1 MAPDASMAAAM
12 SLAVA
17 KPAPEGPVVFVDRRH
32 IRPGLHY
39 GEWTLCVDETECAS
53 EVLLE
58 YAALHPEDACVG
70 ASAVETEEARCLWP
84 MTLSYITIGLFILE
98 FPNVLPAFVGCSV
111 GCATGS
117 RGEGKGIESGRDSAS
132 MALDLLRANH
142 LSAMGLRAF
151 AQLGLLAAL
160 SKVSTPV
167 DKFKRLDHQGRDI
180 GDTMF
185 FTYFQPSHWSF
196 PRTSRRRDLLQ
207 VLWESLPAEAQS
219 KTHAQKKVSDIKTTE
234 TGVVVSCTDGTSYE
248 GSMVIGADGAIQRGA
263 QTHATDGSQGAA
275 SGEGGA
281 TLPHHLPRLLDADAP
296 DPGSQGRPRI
306 RDPRADHHD
315 SIPAG
320 LSTVRK
326 GWSRIGAGAAIM
338 LARHLGVTEISTRQ
352 PGRRRSETSSRATV
366 LAPPEGRGV
375 DVVLNSLPGP
385 LLQASLSVIAPLGH
399 LIEFGKKE
407 IETNSLVALECF
419 SRGISLASLDVP
431 TLLRRRGPDIHR
443 ILGEVTRLHV
453 QDAFRFLQTGAHMG
467 KVVLPAGPEEV
478 VPVVPRPKGITP
490 RPRLRSDASYL
501 VVGGV
506 GGIGRS
512 IAHWL
517 VDHGAQ
523 NLILLSRS
531 AGDLDLA
538 QNQNAEG
545 ALFVRELRAAGCR
558 VKPVSCDI
566 ALASSLAKALRACED
581 EGLPPVR
588 GVIQGAM
595 LLRDAIFEQMTLAD
609 WKSGLAPKLNGS
621 WNLHTEFSTRGGL
634 DFFVMLSSVSGVIGI
649 ASQTNYAA
657 GGSYEDALARWRQAR
672 GLPGV
677 SIDLGPISDIG
688 YVSQEAKVAERLRKD
703 GDFAMLDEEIVLRA
717 LNAAVLYPLGTSSRP
732 QLVVGLN
739 SEPGPQWNPA
749 GGSQLGRDARFLHLR
764 PRRKASPH
772 GKAAD
777 GGADSSKAASLIG
790 AAIASKL
797 ADIFMAPVTE
807 IDLSKPPAHFGVD
820 SLIAV
825 ELRNM
830 LVLQAAADISIFNLL
845 QTPSLAALAASV
857 AEKSRHVKA
866 AA

>member
-1 MAPDASMAAAM
+1 
-12 SLAVA
+12 
-17 KPAPEGPVVFVDRRH
+17 
-32 IRPGLHY
+32 
-39 GEWTLCVDETECAS
+39 
-53 EVLLE
+53 
-58 YAALHPEDACVG
+58 
-70 ASAVETEEARCLWP
+70 
-84 MTLSYITIGLFILE
+84 
-98 FPNVLPAFVGCSV
+98 
-111 GCATGS
+111 
-117 RGEGKGIESGRDSAS
+117 
-132 MALDLLRANH
+132 
-142 LSAMGLRAF
+142 MGLRAL

-185 FTYFQPSHWSF
+185 FTYFQPRSF
-196 PRTSRRRDLLQ
+196 G
-207 VLWESLPAEAQS
+207 SLSQPAQS

-248 GSMVIGADGAIQRGA
+248 GSMVIGADGAYSVVRKHIQLMALREQPAAKEERPFLTTYRAFWMLMPLIPGLKEGVVKIWSWGGHHA
-263 QTHATDGSQGAA
+263 GQTLGRDGDLYATAGSQ
-275 SGEGGA
+275 EKRD
-281 TLPHHLPRLLDADAP
+281 RLTREY
-296 DPGSQGRPRI
+296 G
-306 RDPRADHHD
+306 
-315 SIPAG
+315 IPAE
-320 LSTVRK
+320 
-326 GWSRIGAGAAIM
+326 RIF
-338 LARHLGVTEISTRQ
+338 
-352 PGRRRSETSSRATV
+352 SSRDASFAPAV
-366 LAPPEGRGV
+366 LAATEGRGV

-443 ILGEVTRLHV
+443 ILGEVTRLV
-453 QDAFRFLQTGAHMG
+453 DQRALKPTGPHMG

-739 SEPGPQWNPA
+739 SEPGPQWDPA

-857 AEKSRHVKA
+857 AEKSRHL
-866 AA
+866 

>member
-1 MAPDASMAAAM
+1 
-12 SLAVA
+12 
-17 KPAPEGPVVFVDRRH
+17 
-32 IRPGLHY
+32 
-39 GEWTLCVDETECAS
+39 
-53 EVLLE
+53 
-58 YAALHPEDACVG
+58 
-70 ASAVETEEARCLWP
+70 
-84 MTLSYITIGLFILE
+84 
-98 FPNVLPAFVGCSV
+98 
-111 GCATGS
+111 
-117 RGEGKGIESGRDSAS
+117 
-132 MALDLLRANH
+132 
-142 LSAMGLRAF
+142 MGLRAL

-234 TGVVVSCTDGTSYE
+234 TGVVVSCTDGTSHE
-248 GSMVIGADGAIQRGA
+248 GSMVIGADGAYSVVRKHIQLMALREQPAAKEERPFLTTYRAFWMLMPLIPGLKEGVVKNWSWGGHHA
-263 QTHATDGSQGAA
+263 GQTLGRDGDLYATAGSQ
-275 SGEGGA
+275 EK
-281 TLPHHLPRLLDADAP
+281 RDLLTREY
-296 DPGSQGRPRI
+296 G
-306 RDPRADHHD
+306 
-315 SIPAG
+315 IPAE
-320 LSTVRK
+320 
-326 GWSRIGAGAAIM
+326 RIF
-338 LARHLGVTEISTRQ
+338 
-352 PGRRRSETSSRATV
+352 SSRDASFAPAV
-366 LAPPEGRGV
+366 LAATEGRGV
-375 DVVLNSLPGP
+375 DVMLNSLPGP

-443 ILGEVTRLHV
+443 ILGEVTRLVDQRALKPVQPRRCAPTQHV

-523 NLILLSRS
+523 NRILLSRS

-566 ALASSLAKALRACED
+566 ALASSLAKARRACED

-621 WNLHTEFSTRGGL
+621 WNLHTAFSTRGGL

-739 SEPGPQWNPA
+739 SEPGPQWDPA

-857 AEKSRHVKA
+857 AEKSRHL
-866 AA
+866 

>member
-1 MAPDASMAAAM
+1 M
-12 SLAVA
+12 
-17 KPAPEGPVVFVDRRH
+17 
-32 IRPGLHY
+32 
-39 GEWTLCVDETECAS
+39 
-53 EVLLE
+53 
-58 YAALHPEDACVG
+58 HP
-70 ASAVETEEARCLWP
+70 T
-84 MTLSYITIGLFILE
+84 
-98 FPNVLPAFVGCSV
+98 
-111 GCATGS
+111 
-117 RGEGKGIESGRDSAS
+117 
-132 MALDLLRANH
+132 
-142 LSAMGLRAF
+142 
-151 AQLGLLAAL
+151 Q
-160 SKVSTPV
+160 
-167 DKFKRLDHQGRDI
+167 
-180 GDTMF
+180 
-185 FTYFQPSHWSF
+185 
-196 PRTSRRRDLLQ
+196 
-207 VLWESLPAEAQS
+207 
-219 KTHAQKKVSDIKTTE
+219 
-234 TGVVVSCTDGTSYE
+234 
-248 GSMVIGADGAIQRGA
+248 
-263 QTHATDGSQGAA
+263 
-275 SGEGGA
+275 
-281 TLPHHLPRLLDADAP
+281 
-296 DPGSQGRPRI
+296 
-306 RDPRADHHD
+306 
-315 SIPAG
+315 
-320 LSTVRK
+320 
-326 GWSRIGAGAAIM
+326 
-338 LARHLGVTEISTRQ
+338 
-352 PGRRRSETSSRATV
+352 
-366 LAPPEGRGV
+366 
-375 DVVLNSLPGP
+375 
-385 LLQASLSVIAPLGH
+385 
-399 LIEFGKKE
+399 
-407 IETNSLVALECF
+407 
-419 SRGISLASLDVP
+419 
-431 TLLRRRGPDIHR
+431 
-443 ILGEVTRLHV
+443 HV

-777 GGADSSKAASLIG
+777 GGADSSSVSLATQLAGAASPARG
-790 AAIASKL
+790 CL
-797 ADIFMAPVTE
+797 AHRGCHCLEA
-807 IDLSKPPAHFGVD
+807 G
-820 SLIAV
+820 
-825 ELRNM
+825 
-830 LVLQAAADISIFNLL
+830 
-845 QTPSLAALAASV
+845 
-857 AEKSRHVKA
+857 
-866 AA
+866 

>member
-1 MAPDASMAAAM
+1 
-12 SLAVA
+12 
-17 KPAPEGPVVFVDRRH
+17 
-32 IRPGLHY
+32 
-39 GEWTLCVDETECAS
+39 
-53 EVLLE
+53 
-58 YAALHPEDACVG
+58 
-70 ASAVETEEARCLWP
+70 
-84 MTLSYITIGLFILE
+84 
-98 FPNVLPAFVGCSV
+98 
-111 GCATGS
+111 
-117 RGEGKGIESGRDSAS
+117 
-132 MALDLLRANH
+132 
-142 LSAMGLRAF
+142 MGLRAL

-185 FTYFQPSHWSF
+185 FTYFQPRSF
-196 PRTSRRRDLLQ
+196 G
-207 VLWESLPAEAQS
+207 SLSQPAQS

-248 GSMVIGADGAIQRGA
+248 GSMVIGADGAYSVVRKHIQLMALREQPAAKEERPFLTTYRAFWMLMPLIPGLKEGVVKNWSWGGHHA
-263 QTHATDGSQGAA
+263 GQTLGRDGDLYATAGSQ
-275 SGEGGA
+275 EKRD
-281 TLPHHLPRLLDADAP
+281 RLTREY
-296 DPGSQGRPRI
+296 G
-306 RDPRADHHD
+306 
-315 SIPAG
+315 IPAE
-320 LSTVRK
+320 
-326 GWSRIGAGAAIM
+326 RIF
-338 LARHLGVTEISTRQ
+338 
-352 PGRRRSETSSRATV
+352 SSRDASFAPAV
-366 LAPPEGRGV
+366 LAATEGRGV

-739 SEPGPQWNPA
+739 SEPGPQWDPA

-857 AEKSRHVKA
+857 AEKSRHL
-866 AA
+866 

>member
-1 MAPDASMAAAM
+1 
-12 SLAVA
+12 
-17 KPAPEGPVVFVDRRH
+17 
-32 IRPGLHY
+32 
-39 GEWTLCVDETECAS
+39 
-53 EVLLE
+53 
-58 YAALHPEDACVG
+58 
-70 ASAVETEEARCLWP
+70 
-84 MTLSYITIGLFILE
+84 
-98 FPNVLPAFVGCSV
+98 
-111 GCATGS
+111 
-117 RGEGKGIESGRDSAS
+117 
-132 MALDLLRANH
+132 
-142 LSAMGLRAF
+142 MGLRAL

-248 GSMVIGADGAIQRGA
+248 GSMVIGADGASATHTRPTGRPSRFNSSGIVNREEGVVKNWSWGGHHA
-263 QTHATDGSQGAA
+263 GQTLGRDGDLYATAGSQ
-275 SGEGGA
+275 EKRD
-281 TLPHHLPRLLDADAP
+281 RLTREY
-296 DPGSQGRPRI
+296 G
-306 RDPRADHHD
+306 
-315 SIPAG
+315 IPAE
-320 LSTVRK
+320 
-326 GWSRIGAGAAIM
+326 RIF
-338 LARHLGVTEISTRQ
+338 
-352 PGRRRSETSSRATV
+352 SSRDASFAPAV
-366 LAPPEGRGV
+366 LAATEGRGV

-739 SEPGPQWNPA
+739 SEPGPQWDPA

-777 GGADSSKAASLIG
+777 GGADSSSVSLATQLAGAASPARG
-790 AAIASKL
+790 CL
-797 ADIFMAPVTE
+797 AHRGCHCLEA
-807 IDLSKPPAHFGVD
+807 G
-820 SLIAV
+820 
-825 ELRNM
+825 
-830 LVLQAAADISIFNLL
+830 
-845 QTPSLAALAASV
+845 
-857 AEKSRHVKA
+857 
-866 AA
+866 

>member
-1 MAPDASMAAAM
+1 
-12 SLAVA
+12 
-17 KPAPEGPVVFVDRRH
+17 
-32 IRPGLHY
+32 
-39 GEWTLCVDETECAS
+39 
-53 EVLLE
+53 
-58 YAALHPEDACVG
+58 
-70 ASAVETEEARCLWP
+70 
-84 MTLSYITIGLFILE
+84 
-98 FPNVLPAFVGCSV
+98 
-111 GCATGS
+111 
-117 RGEGKGIESGRDSAS
+117 
-132 MALDLLRANH
+132 
-142 LSAMGLRAF
+142 MGLRAL

-248 GSMVIGADGAIQRGA
+248 GSMVIGADGAYSVVRKHIQLMALREQPAAKEERPFLTTYRALWMLMPLIPGLK
-263 QTHATDGSQGAA
+263 TLGRDGDLYATAGSQ
-275 SGEGGA
+275 EKRD
-281 TLPHHLPRLLDADAP
+281 RLTREY
-296 DPGSQGRPRI
+296 G
-306 RDPRADHHD
+306 
-315 SIPAG
+315 IPAE
-320 LSTVRK
+320 
-326 GWSRIGAGAAIM
+326 RIF
-338 LARHLGVTEISTRQ
+338 
-352 PGRRRSETSSRATV
+352 SSRDASFAPAV
-366 LAPPEGRGV
+366 LAATEGRGV

-443 ILGEVTRLHV
+443 ILGEVTRLVDQRALKPHV

-739 SEPGPQWNPA
+739 SEPGPQWDPA
-749 GGSQLGRDARFLHLR
+749 GGSQLGLSRWRHSLR
-764 PRRKASPH
+764 GRPPRQE
-772 GKAAD
+772 
-777 GGADSSKAASLIG
+777 AASLIG

-857 AEKSRHVKA
+857 AEKSRHVNA
-866 AA
+866 AAYTHVLGPGR

>member
-1 MAPDASMAAAM
+1 
-12 SLAVA
+12 
-17 KPAPEGPVVFVDRRH
+17 
-32 IRPGLHY
+32 
-39 GEWTLCVDETECAS
+39 
-53 EVLLE
+53 
-58 YAALHPEDACVG
+58 
-70 ASAVETEEARCLWP
+70 
-84 MTLSYITIGLFILE
+84 
-98 FPNVLPAFVGCSV
+98 
-111 GCATGS
+111 
-117 RGEGKGIESGRDSAS
+117 
-132 MALDLLRANH
+132 
-142 LSAMGLRAF
+142 MGLRAL

-185 FTYFQPSHWSF
+185 FTYFQPRSF
-196 PRTSRRRDLLQ
+196 G
-207 VLWESLPAEAQS
+207 SLSQPAQS

-248 GSMVIGADGAIQRGA
+248 GSMVIGADGAYSVVRKHIQLMALREQPAAKEERPFLTTYRAFWMLMPLIPGLKEGVVKIWSWGGHHA
-263 QTHATDGSQGAA
+263 GQTLGRDGDLYATAGSQ
-275 SGEGGA
+275 EKRD
-281 TLPHHLPRLLDADAP
+281 RLTREY
-296 DPGSQGRPRI
+296 G
-306 RDPRADHHD
+306 
-315 SIPAG
+315 IPAE
-320 LSTVRK
+320 
-326 GWSRIGAGAAIM
+326 RIF
-338 LARHLGVTEISTRQ
+338 
-352 PGRRRSETSSRATV
+352 SSRDASFAPAV
-366 LAPPEGRGV
+366 LAATEGRGV

-453 QDAFRFLQTGAHMG
+453 QDAFRFLQTGPHMG

-739 SEPGPQWNPA
+739 SEPGPQWDPA

-857 AEKSRHVKA
+857 AEKSRHL
-866 AA
+866 

>member
-1 MAPDASMAAAM
+1 
-12 SLAVA
+12 
-17 KPAPEGPVVFVDRRH
+17 
-32 IRPGLHY
+32 
-39 GEWTLCVDETECAS
+39 
-53 EVLLE
+53 
-58 YAALHPEDACVG
+58 
-70 ASAVETEEARCLWP
+70 
-84 MTLSYITIGLFILE
+84 
-98 FPNVLPAFVGCSV
+98 
-111 GCATGS
+111 
-117 RGEGKGIESGRDSAS
+117 
-132 MALDLLRANH
+132 
-142 LSAMGLRAF
+142 MGLRAL

-248 GSMVIGADGAIQRGA
+248 GSMVIGADGAYSVVRKHIQLMALREQPAAKEERPFLTTYRAFWMLMPLIPGLK
-263 QTHATDGSQGAA
+263 TLGRDGDLYATAGSQ
-275 SGEGGA
+275 EKRD
-281 TLPHHLPRLLDADAP
+281 RLTREY
-296 DPGSQGRPRI
+296 G
-306 RDPRADHHD
+306 
-315 SIPAG
+315 IPAE
-320 LSTVRK
+320 
-326 GWSRIGAGAAIM
+326 RIF
-338 LARHLGVTEISTRQ
+338 
-352 PGRRRSETSSRATV
+352 SSRDASFAPAV
-366 LAPPEGRGV
+366 LAATEGRGV

-443 ILGEVTRLHV
+443 ILGEVTRLV
-453 QDAFRFLQTGAHMG
+453 DQRALKPDAFRFLQTGPHMG

-739 SEPGPQWNPA
+739 SEPGPQWDPA
-749 GGSQLGRDARFLHLR
+749 GGSQLGLSRWRHSLR
-764 PRRKASPH
+764 GRPPRQE
-772 GKAAD
+772 
-777 GGADSSKAASLIG
+777 AASLIG

-857 AEKSRHVKA
+857 AEKSRHVHA
-866 AA
+866 AAYTHVLGPGR